1 MARLSGSCAAQSLTM
16 LMAPEVETSDKSSA
30 ATDVAPSD
38 DSVVVVRRVAEA
50 DLLGVGR
57 KGFNGDGNEPCLVAA
72 RSFVPKP
79 CAVQGA
85 SLETPNAN
93 EWNFLAK
100 AILAA
105 VVCDGF
111 GEEVARQWGCFE
123 QWNGRKAF
131 RNNVPCPSRASGLL
145 SNDAE
150 AKATGG
156 GDGGRWR
163 WRREE
168 ATAMGGDRRRA
179 TRETTNDGRRA
190 AGGGRRRRRQWRRT
204 SGSRGEVE
212 VEGRRRRR
220 RWSGSLSESV
230 VCSRNGRGAAR
241 SEARHQKVSEF
252 RILKQCKPSKRRLF
266 IRGNH
271 FELAEHDFDSRYRV

>member
-1 MARLSGSCAAQSLTM
+1 MAIAAAASVARLSGSCAAQSLTM

-57 KGFNGDGNEPCLVAA
+57 KGFDGDGNEPCLVAA

-111 GEEVARQWGCFE
+111 GEEVARQWGFDCLTWAKNKGAVR
-123 QWNGRKAF
+123 QSCDSRSGGRT
-131 RNNVPCPSRASGLL
+131 VPSRFRTMEWTKSVSKQRTL
-145 SNDAE
+145 SFSRVRLVIRVL
-150 AKATGG
+150 
-156 GDGGRWR
+156 DGV
-163 WRREE
+163 
-168 ATAMGGDRRRA
+168 D
-179 TRETTNDGRRA
+179 
-190 AGGGRRRRRQWRRT
+190 
-204 SGSRGEVE
+204 
-212 VEGRRRRR
+212 
-220 RWSGSLSESV
+220 
-230 VCSRNGRGAAR
+230 
-241 SEARHQKVSEF
+241 
-252 RILKQCKPSKRRLF
+252 
-266 IRGNH
+266 
-271 FELAEHDFDSRYRV
+271 